1 MNLTLLR
8 FPDLI
13 KHLIKIFSYVVLTSG
28 SASFDQ
34 SGETKNKM
42 PSEAPGSVTPRTT
55 NTVNITYGNV
65 AVKYAT

>member
-1 MNLTLLR
+1 M
-8 FPDLI
+8 
-13 KHLIKIFSYVVLTSG
+13 LTSG

-65 AVKYAT
+65 AVKYATYKQQNM